1 MDFVHHRAAAHC
13 ADFPIIGSVGL
24 LRRPVEGTLIMNK
37 IMDTLRWL
45 LGSSKGHDFL
55 LKGLTTLILAA
66 GSVLVIIPF
75 MYMIS
80 TSLKDPAQIRSD
92 SFSLIPRKPQTTEIN
107 GEKFNL
113 YEVNIEGQKKTMALL
128 KKSPG
133 GMGNFADPANP
144 ARVYEL
150 KIEPQVMLYRF
161 DIHWENYPDA
171 LTAMPF
177 LRYLGNT
184 LIVTFVGMFGMLFS
198 CSLVAYG
205 FSRFRARWLN
215 LLFLLLLSTIML
227 PSQVR
232 LIPVYILFNKL
243 GWVDTLLPLIVPQFF
258 ANAYDVFLLRQFF
271 MTVPL
276 ELDDAAKI
284 DGANPLQILL
294 YIMLPQARPAVI
306 SVAIFHFM
314 YAWNDFYEPLIF
326 LHSRENWTLAVGL
339 QTFDAIYTINTHLIM
354 AVSLLMIVPPILL
367 FFFSQKI
374 FTQGV
379 VFTGVKG

>member
-1 MDFVHHRAAAHC
+1 MQ
-13 ADFPIIGSVGL
+13 
-24 LRRPVEGTLIMNK
+24 K
-37 IMDTLRWL
+37 ITNSFRWL
-45 LGSSKGHDFL
+45 VFNAKGHEFL

-66 GSVLVIIPF
+66 GSVLVMIPF
-75 MYMIS
+75 LYMVS
-80 TSLKDPAQIRSD
+80 TSLKDPGQIRTD
-92 SFSLIPRKPQTTEIN
+92 SLSLLPRKPQTAEIN

-113 YEVNIEGQKKTMALL
+113 YEVHIDGRNQTMALI
-128 KKSPG
+128 KKAPG
-133 GMGNFADPANP
+133 GMAQFADPASP
-144 ARVYEL
+144 DQTVDL
-150 KIEPQVMLYRF
+150 KIADQTMLYQL
-161 DIHWENYPDA
+161 DIHWENYPEA
-171 LTAMPF
+171 INAMPF
-177 LRYLGNT
+177 WRYLGNT

-232 LIPVYILFNKL
+232 LIPIYILFNRL

-326 LHSRENWTLAVGL
+326 LHSRDNWTLAVGL

-354 AVSLLMIVPPILL
+354 AVSLLMIIPPILL

-379 VFTGVKG
+379 VFSGVKG